1 MQDDTPARGVSAPI
15 CQATAVGE
23 PWYRT
28 RMARSSQAAILVVA
42 VVVGISLSALA
53 QAQDGSDFAG
63 RWTINRQL
71 SQFPPEIGFGLSW
84 TSARG
89 AGVDS
94 TGGGG
99 GRRRSGG
106 GAAAGVFTGRP
117 ESEDDV
123 KRVQQL
129 TAEVRNPSAH
139 LTIVETPS
147 AVTFTDDRGQS
158 RTVHPDGREEVLQL
172 DGVPVGVTAKRE
184 AGRLVVLYK
193 AEQGRELRYTYSRA
207 ASPPQLVVDVQFIE
221 RGGGDGVRRIYQ
233 PASASETLE
242 AVTAAPSRAAPTPGV
257 GLPAA
262 NPADSRQGA
271 APQTFNQQPDAELK
285 GLTKLGVVVE
295 DLSPQAAACG
305 LNQSTLE
312 TAISKR
318 LSDAG
323 FKVLRNSDEDTYVYI
338 NVITSSLSNGLCV
351 SRYDAF
357 LYTHTTARLSYQETP
372 VLVQVSL
379 LHKGG
384 IGGGAPAAH
393 ATEVLRSVQEYVG
406 QFATRIHDANK

>member
-1 MQDDTPARGVSAPI
+1 
-15 CQATAVGE
+15 
-23 PWYRT
+23 
-28 RMARSSQAAILVVA
+28 MARSSQAAILVVA
-42 VVVGISLSALA
+42 VVVGIPLSAPA
-53 QAQDGSDFAG
+53 QVQDKSDFAG
-63 RWTINRQL
+63 RWTINREL

-89 AGVDS
+89 SGVDS

-106 GAAAGVFTGRP
+106 GGGAGVFTGRP

-158 RTVHPDGREEVLQL
+158 RTVHPDGKEEVLQL

-193 AEQGRELRYTYSRA
+193 VEQGRELRYTYSRA

-242 AVTAAPSRAAPTPGV
+242 AATAAPSRAATTPGV
-257 GLPAA
+257 GLPAV
-262 NPADSRQGA
+262 NPSDSSQGTI
-271 APQTFNQQPDAELK
+271 PQTFNQQPDAELK
-285 GLTKLGVVVE
+285 GLSKLGVVVE

-305 LNQSTLE
+305 LNQGTLE

-393 ATEVLRSVQEYVG
+393 AAEVLRSVQEYVG
-406 QFATRIHDANK
+406 QFATRIRDANK

>member
-1 MQDDTPARGVSAPI
+1 MVVGVPRSAP
-15 CQATAVGE
+15 V
-23 PWYRT
+23 W
-28 RMARSSQAAILVVA
+28 
-42 VVVGISLSALA
+42 
-53 QAQDGSDFAG
+53 AQDTSDFAG
-63 RWTINRQL
+63 RWTINRAL

-84 TSARG
+84 ASARG
-89 AGVDS
+89 SGVDS
-94 TGGGG
+94 TAGGGRGRRGSGGGG
-99 GRRRSGG
+99 
-106 GAAAGVFTGRP
+106 AGVFTGRP

-139 LTIVETPS
+139 LTIVDTPA

-158 RTVHPDGREEVLQL
+158 RTFHPDGKADVLQL

-193 AEQGRELRYTYSRA
+193 AEQGRELRYTYSRG

-221 RGGGDGVRRIYQ
+221 RGGGDGVRRIYE
-233 PASASETLE
+233 PARASETL
-242 AVTAAPSRAAPTPGV
+242 AAATAASSPATTTPGV
-257 GLPAA
+257 GLPAV
-262 NPADSRQGA
+262 NTSDSSKGA
-271 APQTFNQQPDAELK
+271 VPGSVDRISGQTFNQQPDAELK

-305 LNQSTLE
+305 LNQGTLE
-312 TAISKR
+312 TAVSKR

-323 FKVLRNSDEDTYVYI
+323 FKVLRNSDEDSYVYV

-351 SRYDAF
+351 SRYDVF
-357 LYTHTTARLSYQETP
+357 LYTHTTAKLSYQETP

-384 IGGGAPAAH
+384 IGGGAAAAH
-393 ATEVLRSVQEYVG
+393 AAEVLRSVQEYVD
-406 QFATRIHDANK
+406 QFATRIRDANK